1 MHRAWRDR
9 RKMLYGGWPTSSTMS
24 FVSNSCARPQK
35 VGIEH
40 HSRWRASSL
49 ETPPGVPL
57 PPCAASIVKRWSVF
71 CKGKIPSVLAFLQTL
86 LYAAV
91 KGLLARSDPSP
102 KRFFKGRGS
111 ITHGMRNEL
120 YLRSRTGV
128 RASFIALTLAEVS
141 ESISSRQTEGKLS

>member
-9 RKMLYGGWPTSSTMS
+9 RKMLYGGWPTISTLS

-71 CKGKIPSVLAFLQTL
+71 CKGSHLCSLFYTPCCTPQSRDPWQGLIPLP
-86 LYAAV
+86 
-91 KGLLARSDPSP
+91 KGFS
-102 KRFFKGRGS
+102 K
-111 ITHGMRNEL
+111 
-120 YLRSRTGV
+120 V
-128 RASFIALTLAEVS
+128 VALSWL
-141 ESISSRQTEGKLS
+141 